1 MRVLVVGGGVSGE
14 AAARLAIADGDDV
27 VIYDDDPA
35 VATRLQS
42 VAPVVSRDNYDSVLD
57 GLSLAIV
64 SPGVPLTL
72 DVIESVQSRGTP
84 TISEIE
90 FALRHTQRPY
100 CAVTGTNGKTTVA
113 AAATDMLQASGVSAL
128 AVGNI
133 GVPLSA
139 AVTDSESAVF
149 VVEMS
154 SFQLNLSDT
163 FHPKAGAITNIAE
176 DHLDVHGSFE
186 AYADAK
192 AKIFANQQAN
202 DMLTWDADDPGA
214 SAVVGRARAV
224 GVPVSGRQLPW
235 GGNGV
240 DGDELVVADMRF
252 EAPPVGQAYIVDL
265 LIAATLA
272 EFMGANENGIAAT
285 IAAFEPGEHRRE
297 VVAVIDGVVW
307 VDDSKATNPHAALA
321 SIRAY
326 DRVVLIAGGRNKG
339 LVLSRLPNEPNVK
352 RTIAIGESAPELLA
366 AAPTGMAVQ
375 ANSLSQAVSIASDF
389 ARSGDTVLLAPGCAS
404 FDMFTSYIERGD
416 VFRDLVTALRQG
428 T

>member
-14 AAARLAIADGDDV
+14 AAARLAIADGNDV

-35 VATRLQS
+35 VATRLQG
-42 VAPVVSRDNYDSVLD
+42 VAPVVSRDNYGSVVD
-57 GLSLAIV
+57 GLALTIV

-72 DVIESVQSRGTP
+72 EVIESLQSRGTP

-113 AAATDMLQASGVSAL
+113 AAAADMLQASGVSAL

-202 DMLTWDADDPGA
+202 DMLTWDSDDPGA

-224 GVPVSGRQLPW
+224 GVPVSGRHLPS

-240 DGDELVVADMRF
+240 DGDELVVANMRF
-252 EAPPVGQAYIVDL
+252 EAPPVGEAYIVDL
-265 LIAATLA
+265 LRAATLA

-285 IAAFEPGEHRRE
+285 IATFEPGEHRRE
-297 VVAVIDGVVW
+297 VVAVINGVVW

-339 LVLSRLPNEPNVK
+339 LVLSRLPNQPNVK

-366 AAPTGMAVQ
+366 AAPTGTAVQ